1 MPSTIRQIIAMS
13 RATLL
18 SLPRRLAISLSMAG
32 SIMLVVCVLSGFLAM
47 ARGFEITLERAGS
60 PDVAVILGG
69 GTRQEGNSEIPS
81 DVVRSLM
88 AMRSDIGV
96 MRDNRGMPILS
107 RELVVP
113 VEFRSHAD
121 DLAETLALRGM
132 DEMGPSIRAEI
143 TLSSGRAM
151 LPGTREIVV
160 GKQLASR
167 YPGLDI
173 GDQVRLGPVDWTVV
187 GHFASFGSALESEI
201 WGDID
206 AVAAAFNRVGE
217 VQSLRLRL
225 AENDKIDG
233 LNRAAAEFA
242 GAQLLVLTEAQLY
255 AGQAA
260 GTSQLIRYFG
270 WPIAI
275 LMAIGAI
282 AGALN
287 TMMSSVSDRTVE
299 IATVRALGFSRLSAS
314 LATWSEAVLLSI
326 FGVGLGLTV
335 SWLVMNGWQASTI
348 GANDA
353 ELAFQLV
360 VSTDVMVSAAL
371 VGLAIGAIGGAL
383 PAIVAARLPVTDAL
397 RRRG

>member
-1 MPSTIRQIIAMS
+1 MS
-13 RATLL
+13 RVTLR
-18 SLPRRLAISLSMAG
+18 SLPRRLAISLSMVG

-47 ARGFEITLERAGS
+47 ARGFEITLQSAGS

-69 GTRQEGNSEIPS
+69 GTRQEGNSEVPL
-81 DVVRSLM
+81 DVVRSLL
-88 AMRSDIGV
+88 AMRNDIGV
-96 MRDNRGMPILS
+96 VRDNRDVPILS

-121 DLAETLALRGM
+121 DLGETLALRGM
-132 DEMGPSIRAEI
+132 DDTGPSIRTGV
-143 TLSSGRAM
+143 TLMSGRAM

-160 GKQLASR
+160 GKQLADR

-173 GDQVRLGPVDWTVV
+173 GDQVRLGPVDWTIV

-201 WGDID
+201 WGDIE
-206 AVAAAFNRVGE
+206 AVAAVFNRVGE

-225 AENDKIDG
+225 NETDTVDRLK
-233 LNRAAAEFA
+233 RAASEFA
-242 GAQLLVLTEAQLY
+242 GAQLLVLTEFQLY
-255 AGQAA
+255 AGQSA

-299 IATVRALGFSRLSAS
+299 IATVRALGFSRLSACMTTWLEALS
-314 LATWSEAVLLSI
+314 LSVL
-326 FGVGLGLTV
+326 GVGLGLTV
-335 SWLVMNGWQASTI
+335 SWLVMNDWQTSTI
-348 GANDA
+348 GANGA
-353 ELAFQLV
+353 ELAFQLA

>member
-1 MPSTIRQIIAMS
+1 MPSTIRQIVAMS
-13 RATLL
+13 RVTLR
-18 SLPRRLAISLSMAG
+18 SLPRRLAISLSMVG

-47 ARGFEITLERAGS
+47 ARGFEITLQSAGS

-69 GTRQEGNSEIPS
+69 GTRQEGNSEVPL

-88 AMRSDIGV
+88 ATRSDIGV
-96 MRDNRGMPILS
+96 VRDDQDVPILS

-113 VEFRSHAD
+113 VEFRSQPD
-121 DLAETLALRGM
+121 DLGETLALRGM
-132 DEMGPSIRAEI
+132 DDAGPSIRTEV
-143 TLSSGRAM
+143 TLSSGRLM

-160 GKQLASR
+160 GDQLAAR

-187 GHFASFGSALESEI
+187 GHFSSFGSALESEI
-201 WGDID
+201 WGDIE
-206 AVAAAFNRVGE
+206 AVAAVFNRVGE
-217 VQSLRLRL
+217 VQSLRLSL
-225 AENDKIDG
+225 TEADTVDG
-233 LNRAAAEFA
+233 LKRAAAEFA
-242 GAQLLVLTEAQLY
+242 GAQLLVLTEVQLY
-255 AGQAA
+255 AGQSA

-270 WPIAI
+270 WPIAM

-299 IATVRALGFSRLSAS
+299 IATVRALGFSRLSACMTTWLEALS
-314 LATWSEAVLLSI
+314 LSVL
-326 FGVGLGLTV
+326 GVGLGLTV
-335 SWLVMNGWQASTI
+335 SWFVINGWQASTT
-348 GANDA
+348 GANSA
-353 ELAFQLV
+353 ELAFQLA

-383 PAIVAARLPVTDAL
+383 PAIIAARLPVTDAL